1 MSNQPQPSLLHTSTD
16 KIVNVASVP
25 LRSPFRYPGGKTWLV
40 PTARAW
46 LTSRKSLPDV
56 FVEPFAG
63 GAIIGLTV
71 AFEHLADKVILAER
85 DEGVSAVWR
94 LIIDDNG
101 GDWLARRI
109 EAFDLTE
116 ANVLEVLEG
125 EPSELRE
132 KAFQTILRN
141 RVHRG
146 GIMAKGAGL
155 IKFGEDGKGLRSRWY
170 PKTLARRIREIGQI
184 RGRLAFGGADGF
196 ALLEEHMGNERAALF
211 LDPPYTAGES
221 GKRAGLRL
229 YNHSLIDHQR
239 LFATMARA
247 QSDFL
252 MTYDNDEAVQHMA
265 AAHGF
270 EVLAVAMKSTHHAKM
285 TELLINKDL
294 SYVTHT
300 PVGATGTLA
309 FAGTDKW

>member
-1 MSNQPQPSLLHTSTD
+1 MSNQPQLPLVQTGTNT
-16 KIVNVASVP
+16 IVNVASVP

-40 PTARAW
+40 PTIRAW

-63 GAIIGLTV
+63 GAIVGLTV
-71 AFEHLADKVILAER
+71 AFEHLAKKVILAER

-94 LIIDDNG
+94 LLIDDND

-116 ANVLEVLEG
+116 TNVLAVLAQ
-125 EPSELRE
+125 EPSERRDV
-132 KAFQTILRN
+132 AFQTILRN
-141 RVHRG
+141 RVSRG

-155 IKFGEDGKGLRSRWY
+155 IKFGESGKGLRSRWY

-184 RGRLAFGGADGF
+184 RGRLVFGGAEGF
-196 ALLEEHMGNERAALF
+196 AVLEEHLGNEQAALF

-229 YNHSLIDHQR
+229 YNHSVIDHQR
-239 LFATMARA
+239 LFAAMARA
-247 QSDFL
+247 RSDFL
-252 MTYDNDEAVQHMA
+252 MTYDNDEAVQRMA
-265 AAHGF
+265 AEYGF
-270 EVLAVAMKSTHHAKM
+270 EMLAVAMKSTHHTQM

-294 SYVTHT
+294 SYVTRAT
-300 PVGATGTLA
+300 VGAADTNA
-309 FAGTDKW
+309 FAKADQW